1 MLSYFVT
8 WHMERAFQDDDHG
21 AAEAQRASSVAPAL
35 RSAKALDKTKRT
47 EHEEPVHNFATL
59 LKNLATIGANRISP
73 TVPGFTL
80 VTHADPISALG
91 R

>member
-1 MLSYFVT
+1 MLPYFVT
-8 WHMERAFQDDDHG
+8 WYMERAFQDDDHDG
-21 AAEAQRASSVAPAL
+21 AETQRASPVAPAL
-35 RSAKALDKTKRT
+35 RSAKALDKTKRS
-47 EHEEPVHNFATL
+47 EHEEPVRSFATL

-73 TVPGFTL
+73 SVPGFTL